1 MKDKKNNLTEYI
13 ATRWYRPPEVLLEWD
28 TYDKSIDVW
37 SIGCIFAELLERKPL
52 FPGKDTS
59 EQIELIITIL
69 GTPRI
74 EEMYKKGRTHSDLI
88 FKFGKIDKIPWKD
101 LISNASDD
109 ALDLL
114 DKMLKFDPDKRI
126 TIEQAMKH
134 KYFDDLPVEVDEK
147 VESVSKF
154 DFEFEELDLSTS
166 ELRDLILLEIMLY
179 HDQKILDD
187 YEKAREQYNKGEKK
201 KKDATMSKSNSKN
214 KK

>member
-1 MKDKKNNLTEYI
+1 
-13 ATRWYRPPEVLLEWD
+13 
-28 TYDKSIDVW
+28 
-37 SIGCIFAELLERKPL
+37 
-52 FPGKDTS
+52 
-59 EQIELIITIL
+59 
-69 GTPRI
+69 
-74 EEMYKKGRTHSDLI
+74 MYKKGRTHSDLI

>member
-1 MKDKKNNLTEYI
+1 MAFD
-13 ATRWYRPPEVLLEWD
+13 A
-28 TYDKSIDVW
+28 
-37 SIGCIFAELLERKPL
+37 
-52 FPGKDTS
+52 
-59 EQIELIITIL
+59 IE
-69 GTPRI
+69 TP
-74 EEMYKKGRTHSDLI
+74 
-88 FKFGKIDKIPWKD
+88 FGKIDKIPWKD